1 MQRSQRRQQ
10 CALSYRRV
18 QTAPTSTYGLR
29 VVGFRT
35 TFRVVGGAVELR
47 SWVTK
52 FGYEVWLRSL
62 VTKFGYEVWLRSLV
76 TK

>member
-52 FGYEVWLRSL
+52 FGYEVWLRSER
-62 VTKFGYEVWLRSLV
+62 VSDVKSRVSNVWRC
-76 TK
+76 